1 LQLREQHIGGYLW
14 CRFVELDR
22 CAAAAEAGYA
32 VGLFKVLAAETMAK
46 NDLLVGVKLPPDVT
60 AAGHHPFRR
69 AADEARHQDAHQQV
83 VPHLISSS
91 RLCRHLQL
99 QNHLLGMT
107 CT

>member
-1 LQLREQHIGGYLW
+1 LW

-46 NDLLVGVKLPPDVT
+46 NDLLVGVKMPDVT
-60 AAGHHPFRR
+60 AGQPSQ
-69 AADEARHQDAHQQV
+69 AADEARHQDAHQHI

-107 CT
+107 GA